1 MARMGGPLVIAGKVR
16 KLTPKVNKK
25 EKVRKVTGR
34 ARLRIKCLKERN
46 EQK

>member
-1 MARMGGPLVIAGKVR
+1 MAKTQSSLTTVGRVR

-25 EKVRKVTGR
+25 EKLRKVTGR

-46 EQK
+46 E